1 MARYKITLSQSNWS
15 GGTAAVWYDTDAEAC
30 FDAATDGNAV
40 TSITVPSRASYTFL
54 GFGLTNPYWRCIDES
69 GSILLAKVKELFNTA
84 STSVTGSLAAKTL
97 AIYQAQT
104 SSISGAT
111 ATLRTITIAA
121 TYWKGAPAKIYYN
134 PGVEKFYVDQN
145 QTVELSAPLVAAREC
160 WTYAGCFYGA
170 GPQYVTSTPA
180 KSGDHYIDGGGNIL
194 DELRIR
200 AKVQTT
206 LTINP
211 RGVYFSYKIVLDANG
226 GSIGDGGVSAIYRP
240 TGATGTYYTSW
251 LCESGTEI
259 TALSAA
265 QRPSRSG
272 YVFGGFTVPKVT
284 TASGAATATHYADG
298 TGSLNVANLDALT
311 FTPGSQSAL
320 VSKTVYARWV
330 GVCAITVNKGTN
342 GTNAELPL
350 ATFYA
355 DTVNGGFYADAELT
369 AAISNIG
376 VPTNEC
382 YRFAGCFD
390 ASAGSTQYVDASG
403 DILPALAVAEYTT
416 ALTIYCRWAQVSWR
430 LAFNKSSGADGTDA
444 IYRSVATGDWYT
456 DPLVEFGGGFVILAI
471 DTPIRSG
478 YVFLGYHKT
487 TAATSD
493 ALVAR
498 GGALNLENLATLS
511 PSGTTPPTATAYA
524 VWQLLRTINI
534 GLNATN
540 ATVGAMHTATATN
553 GDNPI
558 FYGVVDAAY
567 YADANAEE
575 EVGAADRPVV
585 LPTVRCS
592 TCTGI
597 WGAASNGEQKFDD
610 DGLLAPVVAAPTATN
625 TTWYAQWTRKS
636 YAIALDDNG
645 GSGGSGMIFS
655 NGDTAEFFADDD
667 LSEGASMVTPPTRTG
682 YTFAGYYSAK
692 SGGTLVIGTDGGIEL
707 VSGTGARDVTVYAH
721 WIANR
726 YSLLFHGDV
735 FPPKQVTFGAVIGAL
750 PTPTPASTHMRF
762 VAWQIDGQDVSAST
776 IWSWAEDKAA
786 TIRWQY
792 AFGDVVDYFGLAS
805 ANLVPF
811 ESDEGSN
818 RPRVVTRHYG
828 KAAGA
833 DQTGPVW
840 RNPTVKYM
848 VVGNMTLA
856 VTLGRAFPKSMGTIY
871 GPYVDRD
878 GRWTFGDHHG
888 MTESGYM
895 ITTATVETNTRQ
907 FPVVTVQA
915 VANEGVDAINLFH
928 VAIPLLARARAQN
941 LLGAVVGGGELQ
953 TFGMTATCDPVVL
966 TEGAEPC
973 ASDAVNGRFEAH
985 AETLAYNF
993 EAAPQAAA
1001 GFTAIGEPVVKSG
1014 TDYTRYRLTARK
1026 EIV

>member
-1 MARYKITLSQSNWS
+1 MARYKITLSQSSWS

-54 GFGLTNPYWRCIDES
+54 GFGLTSPYWRCIDES

-84 STSVTGSLAAKTL
+84 STSVTGSLAARTL

-111 ATLRTITIAA
+111 ATLRTITVAA

-145 QTVELSAPLVAAREC
+145 QTAELSAPVVAAREC
-160 WTYAGCFYGA
+160 WTYSGCYYGA

-180 KSGDHYIDGGGNIL
+180 KSGDQYIDGAGNIL

-206 LTINP
+206 FTINP

-226 GSIGDGGVSAIYRP
+226 GTVGDLGVSAIYRP
-240 TGATGTYYTSW
+240 VAATGTYYTDY
-251 LCESGTEI
+251 LCTAGNEI
-259 TALSAA
+259 TALTAA
-265 QRPSRSG
+265 QLPAVFAS
-272 YVFGGFTVPKVT
+272 VFGGFTGTKVT
-284 TASGAATATHYADG
+284 TAAAAATATYYADKDG
-298 TGSLNVANLDALT
+298 VLDIANLDALPLSVT
-311 FTPGSQSAL
+311 GNVAL
-320 VSKTVYARWV
+320 VKATVYARRV
-330 GVCAITVNKGTN
+330 GLCTVTVNKGTN
-342 GTNAELPL
+342 GTNAVLPL
-350 ATFYA
+350 ASFYV
-355 DTVNGGFYADAELT
+355 DTVNDICYADQGMAEQIT
-369 AAISNIG
+369 GIG
-376 VPTNEC
+376 LPTNEC
-382 YRFAGCFD
+382 YRFLGCYD
-390 ASAGSTQYVDASG
+390 AAEGLAPKYVDDAGNFSTWMV
-403 DILPALAVAEYTT
+403 LPEYTT
-416 ALTIYCRWAQVSWR
+416 SLKIYCTWAQVSWR
-430 LAFNKSSGADGTDA
+430 LTFNKSSGADGTDA
-444 IYRSVATGDWYT
+444 IYRSVATGDWYAN
-456 DPLVEFGGGFVILAI
+456 PLAEFGGGSAISSI
-471 DTPIRSG
+471 DTPIRGG
-478 YVFLGYHKT
+478 YIFLGYHKT

-493 ALVAR
+493 TLVAR
-498 GGALNLENLATLS
+498 DGALNLANLATLS

-524 VWQLLRTINI
+524 VWQQLRTINI

-540 ATVGAMHTATATN
+540 ATVGAMHTATAAN

-567 YADANAEE
+567 YADADAEV
-575 EVGAADRPVV
+575 EVGAAPRPVA

-592 TCTGI
+592 ACTGV

-610 DGLLAPVVAAPTATN
+610 DGLLVPAAAAPTATT

-645 GSGGSGMIFS
+645 GGGGSGMIFS
-655 NGDTAEFFADDD
+655 NGDTAGFFADDD
-667 LSEGASMVTPPTRTG
+667 LSEGVSTVTPPTRTG

-692 SGGTLVIGTDGGIEL
+692 SGGTLVIGADGGIEL
-707 VSGTGARDVTVYAH
+707 VSGTGARDVTVYAR
-721 WIANR
+721 WIANK
-726 YSLLFHGDV
+726 YSLLFYGDT
-735 FPPKQVTFGAVIGAL
+735 FPPKQVTFGAAIGAL
-750 PTPTPASTHMRF
+750 PTPTRASTHMRF

-776 IWSWAEDKAA
+776 TWRWAEDKTA

-792 AFGDVVDYFGLAS
+792 AFGDVTDYFGLAS

-840 RNPTVKYM
+840 LNPTVKYM
-848 VVGNMTLA
+848 VVGNMTLV
-856 VTLGRAFPKSMGTIY
+856 VTLGKAYAATSAAHT
-871 GPYVDRD
+871 
-878 GRWTFGDHHG
+878 
-888 MTESGYM
+888 GYM
-895 ITTATVETNTRQ
+895 ITTATVETNTGR

-915 VANEGVDAINLFH
+915 VANEGKDAINLFP

-941 LLGAVVGGGELQ
+941 LLGVVVGGGELQ
-953 TFGMTATCDPVVL
+953 TFGITATCDPVVL
-966 TEGAEPC
+966 QEGLAPC
-973 ASDAVNGRFEAH
+973 ASDVVNGRFEAH
-985 AETLAYNF
+985 AETQACNF

>member
-1 MARYKITLSQSNWS
+1 MARYKITLSQSSWS

-30 FDAATDGNAV
+30 FDAETGGNAV
-40 TSITVPSRASYTFL
+40 ASITVPSRASYTFL
-54 GFGLTNPYWRCIDES
+54 GFGLTNPYWRCIDE
-69 GSILLAKVKELFNTA
+69 GGNILLAKVKELFNTA
-84 STSVTGSLAAKTL
+84 STAVTGSLAAKTL

-111 ATLRTITIAA
+111 ATLRTITIAS

-134 PGVEKFYVDQN
+134 PGVEKFYADQN
-145 QTVELSAPLVAAREC
+145 QTVELSAPVVAAREC
-160 WTYAGCFYGA
+160 WTYAGCYYGA

-180 KSGDHYIDGGGNIL
+180 KSGDQYIDGAGNIL

-211 RGVYFSYKIVLDANG
+211 RGVYFSYKIALDASG

-259 TALSAA
+259 AALSAA
-265 QRPSRSG
+265 QRPSKSG
-272 YVFGGFTVPKVT
+272 YVFGGFTIPKVT
-284 TASGAATATHYADG
+284 TASGAATATYYADG
-298 TGSLNVANLDALT
+298 TGALNVANLDALT
-311 FTPGSQSAL
+311 FTPGSSAAL
-320 VSKTVYARWV
+320 VSQTVYARWV
-330 GVCAITVNKGTN
+330 GVCAITVNKGMN
-342 GTNAELPL
+342 GTNANLPL

-355 DTVNGGFYADAELT
+355 DTVNGGFYADEGLT

-382 YRFAGCFD
+382 YRFEGCFD

-403 DILPALAVAEYTT
+403 DILPALAIAEYTT
-416 ALTIYCRWAQVSWR
+416 ALTLYCRWAQVSWR
-430 LAFNKSSGADGTDA
+430 LAFNKSSGAGGADA
-444 IYRSVATGDWYT
+444 IYRSIATGDWYA
-456 DPLVEFGGGFVILAI
+456 DPLAEFGGGSAISSI
-471 DTPIRSG
+471 DTPVRGG
-478 YVFLGYHKT
+478 YIFLGYHKT

-493 ALVAR
+493 ILVAR
-498 GGALNLENLATLS
+498 DGALNLANLATLS
-511 PSGTTPPTATAYA
+511 PSGTTPPAATAYA
-524 VWQLLRTINI
+524 AWQQLRTINI

-540 ATVGAMHTATATN
+540 ATVGAMHAATAAN

-558 FYGVVDAAY
+558 FYGVEDAAY
-567 YADANAEE
+567 YADADAEV
-575 EVGAADRPVV
+575 EVGVAPRPVA

-610 DGLLAPVVAAPTATN
+610 DGLLVSGASAPTAT

-667 LSEGASMVTPPTRTG
+667 LAEGVSTVTPPTRTG

-692 SGGTLVIGTDGGIEL
+692 SGGTLVIGADGGIEL
-707 VSGTGARDVTVYAH
+707 VSGTGARDVTLYAH
-721 WIANR
+721 WTVNSYILSF
-726 YSLLFHGDV
+726 YGDT
-735 FPPKQVTFGAVIGAL
+735 FPPEQVTFDAAIGAL
-750 PTPTPASTHMRF
+750 PTPTPASTRMRF
-762 VAWQIDGQDVSAST
+762 AAWQIDGQDVSAST
-776 IWSWAEDKAA
+776 IWRWAEDKTA

-792 AFGDVVDYFGLAS
+792 AFGDVIDYFGLAS
-805 ANLVPF
+805 ASLVPF

-840 RNPTVKYM
+840 MNPTVKYM
-848 VVGNMTLA
+848 VVGNTTLA
-856 VTLGRAFPKSMGTIY
+856 VTLGKAYAATSATRT
-871 GPYVDRD
+871 
-878 GRWTFGDHHG
+878 
-888 MTESGYM
+888 GYM
-895 ITTATVETNTRQ
+895 ITIATVETNTGQ

-915 VANEGVDAINLFH
+915 VANEGKDAINLFP
-928 VAIPLLARARAQN
+928 VAIPVLARARAQN
-941 LLGAVVGGGELQ
+941 LLGVVVGGGELQ

-966 TEGAEPC
+966 QEGLAPC
-973 ASDAVNGRFEAH
+973 ASDAVNGRLEAH
-985 AETLAYNF
+985 AETQAYNF

-1001 GFTAIGEPVVKSG
+1001 GFTATGEPVVKSG
-1014 TDYTRYRLTARK
+1014 TDYTRYRLTARR